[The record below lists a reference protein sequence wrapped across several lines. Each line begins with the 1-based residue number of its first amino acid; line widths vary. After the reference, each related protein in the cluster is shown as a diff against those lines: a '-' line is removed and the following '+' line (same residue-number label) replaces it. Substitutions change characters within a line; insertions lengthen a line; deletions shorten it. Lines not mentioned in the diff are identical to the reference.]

1 MWSYVAA
8 CEKCSYTADVKSP
21 GPFGRLFYRLGS
33 QACAPC
39 FEQDGWC
46 DGCQGVATIERI
58 PNDQEID
65 AWCASE
71 LKRNA
76 EKGEALT
83 RYDRVADA
91 AARSAPAWK
100 AWAADRRSAG
110 SLHCL
115 ACGAAGAQ
123 PIAVVGDDGAVCAG
137 RLHPECGGMFRVER
151 GTHFFMHRDAL
162 QTGPDV
168 RWIDRDAQHLGET
181 DDAAI
186 NNGALGSSNE
196 PDLGPSPE
204 AGAVSG
210 PIARIK
216 QIAWQQRYSLLAI
229 GWAAGAWAWGTHVL
243 DGQPLGYLVGAL
255 AVPLLAVF
263 AVILGYVVVAMTNGL
278 TEVVVASR
286 FVRTR
291 VRGEKARTIIGGLVW
306 VSIALLLVAAYAGIL
321 VQRRHQ

>member
-1 MWSYVAA
+1 MWSYVAS
-8 CEKCSYTADVKSP
+8 CEKCAFTADIKST
-21 GPFGRLFYRLGS
+21 GLLKRLFYRLGG

-46 DGCQGVATIERI
+46 DGCQGVAAIERI
-58 PNDQEID
+58 PTDQEID
-65 AWCASE
+65 DWCANE
-71 LKRNA
+71 LKHNA
-76 EKGEALT
+76 EMGGAQT

-100 AWAADRRSAG
+100 AWAADRRSTG

-123 PIAVVGDDGAVCAG
+123 PIAVLGDDGAVSAG
-137 RLHPECGGMFRVER
+137 RLHPKCGGMFRVER
-151 GTHFFMHRDAL
+151 GTHFFIHRDAL
-162 QTGPDV
+162 QKGPDV
-168 RWIDRDAQHLGET
+168 RWIDQDAQHLGEV
-181 DDAAI
+181 DDAAL
-186 NNGALGSSNE
+186 NNGALGSSDE

-204 AGAVSG
+204 AFAVSS

-216 QIAWQQRYSLLAI
+216 QIAWQQRYALLAV
-229 GWAAGAWAWGTHVL
+229 GWAVGAWAWGTHVL

-278 TEVVVASR
+278 TDVVVASR

-291 VRGEKARTIIGGLVW
+291 VRSEKARTIIGGVVW

-321 VQRRHQ
+321 IERRQQ